1 MPLDITH
8 VMEDIP
14 ISNEQ
19 LQPEGK
25 VDNSKYNDAIICT
38 PLTQLLTTEVFD
50 ILEESAL
57 KSRGTVL
64 NNDTDED
71 NAEDEKLQTRRRT
84 KRCVKFTD
92 KLRSP
97 NFTRVVDPS
106 SGLKSIE
113 ARVSG
118 MVFSGIGNEGY
129 VCHCLTFSRIK
140 NDLPNSSFYAFQ
152 GFVI

>member
-8 VMEDIP
+8 VTEDIPISNEQLQLEDIP

-19 LQPEGK
+19 LQPEGN
-25 VDNSKYNDAIICT
+25 VDNSEYNDPIIST

-57 KSRGTVL
+57 KSRGTVV

-71 NAEDEKLQTRRRT
+71 NAEDEKLQTHRRT

-97 NFTRVVDPS
+97 NFNRVVDPS

-113 ARVSG
+113 ARVLG
-118 MVFSGIGNEGY
+118 MVFAGIGNEW
-129 VCHCLTFSRIK
+129 
-140 NDLPNSSFYAFQ
+140 
-152 GFVI
+152 